1 MNREYRRGVESKSKK
16 LRSGYTTGA
25 CAAAAAKAA
34 TCLLLRN
41 TPSLLDNTIRGQ
53 ASPSPERGEGVFH
66 PLPSEGEERG
76 EGAVFLQRVE
86 IPFPDG
92 SRVAFKI
99 QEAGL
104 RLQDK
109 AAYASVIKDAGD
121 DPDITNNA
129 EIVATV
135 RSSEFGARSAEII
148 IKGGKGVGTVT
159 KPGLAI
165 LVGEPAINP
174 VPRRMI
180 REAVNEAV
188 RECGTSVPGFEVTI
202 SVPSGEE
209 LAKKTLNHRL
219 GIIGGISI
227 LGTTGIVRPLSEA
240 AWTATITASF
250 DVAKAIGLTEVVLS
264 TGRTSEK
271 AHQQKYGLPVEAY
284 AMMGDYTEFSLRD
297 AAKHGFSKVHLA
309 AQWAK
314 MIKIAMATPQT
325 HVRHGALEAEAA
337 RDFLIQLGID
347 LPKDALYNTSREI
360 FEYLTKHTLSFRER
374 DGVRVGHQQITSNPS
389 PPNLPLKGRSME
401 AHSALSLVCSA
412 ARSYCMKETGGVP
425 VSIHLVSYEGDIV
438 AESE

>member
-1 MNREYRRGVESKSKK
+1 MESKSKN

-34 TCLLLRN
+34 TSLLLR
-41 TPSLLDNTIRGQ
+41 I
-53 ASPSPERGEGVFH
+53 SPSPQPSPARGEGVFH

-76 EGAVFLQRVE
+76 EGAVFLQSVE

-92 SRVAFKI
+92 SRVQFKVHHS
-99 QEAGL
+99 EL
-104 RLQDK
+104 RTHHSELIST
-109 AAYASVIKDAGD
+109 ASVIKDAGD
-121 DPDITNNA
+121 DPDITNGA
-129 EIVATV
+129 EIRAEA
-135 RSSEFGARSAEII
+135 SLIADFGLRIADLNSQSEII
-148 IKGGKGVGTVT
+148 IRGGKGVGTVT

-165 LVGEPAINP
+165 PVGEPAINP

-180 REAVNEAV
+180 TDAVREAVSEFGLANPQSAI
-188 RECGTSVPGFEVTI
+188 RNPQLEVTI
-202 SVPSGEE
+202 SVPAGEE

-219 GIIGGISI
+219 GIVGGISI

-250 DVAKAIGLTEVVLS
+250 DVAKALGLTEAVIS

-271 AHQQKYGLPVEAY
+271 AHQRKYGLPVEAY

-297 AAKHGFSKVHLA
+297 AAKHGFSKVHLC

-337 RDFLIQLGID
+337 RDFLIGLGIG
-347 LPKDALYNTSREI
+347 LPGDASYNTSREI
-360 FEYLTKHTLSFRER
+360 FDF
-374 DGVRVGHQQITSNPS
+374 I
-389 PPNLPLKGRSME
+389 RSTFP
-401 AHSALSLVCSA
+401 APDSALKKVCSA
-412 ARSYCMKETGGVP
+412 ARSYCEREAKGTA
-425 VSIHLVSYEGDIV
+425 VSVHLVSYEGELI

>member
-1 MNREYRRGVESKSKK
+1 MESKSKK
-16 LRSGYTTGA
+16 LRSGFTTGA

-34 TCLLLRN
+34 AL
-41 TPSLLDNTIRGQ
+41 SLLG
-53 ASPSPERGEGVFH
+53 SEPGVR
-66 PLPSEGEERG
+66 S
-76 EGAVFLQRVE
+76 AATTKIVE

-92 SRVAFKI
+92 SRVTFNVHHS
-99 QEAGL
+99 EL
-104 RLQDK
+104 RTEGPELIST
-109 AAYASVIKDAGD
+109 ASVSKDAGD
-121 DPDITNNA
+121 DPDITNGA

-135 RSSEFGARSAEII
+135 RSLAFGARGAEVI
-148 IKGGKGVGTVT
+148 IKGGKGVGMVT

-174 VPRRMI
+174 VPRKMI
-180 REAVNEAV
+180 LDAVSEAVI
-188 RECGTSVPGFEVTI
+188 ECGTDGSVLEVTI
-202 SVPSGEE
+202 SVPNGDE

-219 GIIGGISI
+219 GIVGGISI

-271 AHQQKYGLPVEAY
+271 AHQQKHNLPVEAY

-297 AAKHGFSKVHLA
+297 AAKHKFSKVHVC

-337 RDFLIQLGID
+337 RDFLIGLGVRI
-347 LPKDALYNTSREI
+347 PQEKVFNTSREI
-360 FEYLTKHTLSFRER
+360 FEFITKDTLSFRER
-374 DGVRVGHQQITSNPS
+374 DGVRVGQLENSLNPF
-389 PPNLPLKGRSME
+389 PPNLPLKGRLVDQN
-401 AHSALSLVCSA
+401 SALFAVCNA
-412 ARSYCMKETGGVP
+412 ARSYCMRETGGVP
-425 VSIHLVSYEGDIV
+425 VSIHLVSYEGEIV
-438 AESE
+438 AKSE